1 MHDEKLTLI
10 GSAAL
15 ADKPADIAGI
25 LRRLPPVFPDALVEL
40 MKWRGCSVEALA
52 EYALTSTRT
61 LQRLRTD
68 MTLSPEVDMLMSLSV
83 GLRLPPAMLRAVMR
97 RAGRDFLPTERH
109 VVFQELHPEAY
120 RLGLSMYQFD
130 EALEAHGFR
139 PIGQID

>member
-1 MHDEKLTLI
+1 MHDEKLKYT
-10 GSAAL
+10 GPAAL
-15 ADKPADIAGI
+15 GDTPADIANI

-40 MKWRGCSVEALA
+40 MKWRGCSVETLA
-52 EYALTSTRT
+52 ETALTSPRT
-61 LQRLRTD
+61 IQRLRTD
-68 MTLSPEVDMLMSLSV
+68 MALSPEVDTLISLSV

-109 VVFQELHPEAY
+109 VVFQELQPEAY